1 MTDTNYYSKRTSVF
15 FLFFERSV
23 DIFTSKV
30 YTRYVRLPASLLE
43 WKKNVFISKLHS
55 NKLCINIHF
64 LAALTLYAT
73 TVDLNPNKQ
82 INLCL
87 KGRFFSFNS
96 EVLQKWMHEVF
107 GYYSHFL
114 YTVSIFRQL
123 TEEQFRGQ
131 VRRALLSFHA
141 KWSTHL
147 KLIQSDCLLIF
158 SVILTTSPKETSLQT
173 VWARLAGCS

>member
-1 MTDTNYYSKRTSVF
+1 MEKLTDTNYYSKRMSVF

-30 YTRYVRLPASLLE
+30 YTRYVRLPASVE
-43 WKKNVFISKLHS
+43 KNVFISKLHS

-96 EVLQKWMHEVF
+96 EVLQK
-107 GYYSHFL
+107 
-114 YTVSIFRQL
+114 
-123 TEEQFRGQ
+123 
-131 VRRALLSFHA
+131 
-141 KWSTHL
+141 
-147 KLIQSDCLLIF
+147 
-158 SVILTTSPKETSLQT
+158 
-173 VWARLAGCS
+173 